1 MKFFKLL
8 LENKVVIYI
17 FTLIIVLAGIS
28 SYVTMPKESS
38 PSITIPYVF
47 ISTVYVGVS
56 PSDIEKLVTMEI
68 EKQLKGISDIKQ
80 ITSVSRESF
89 SSVTVEFNPD
99 IKIDEALQKV
109 RDKVSIAKTNMPND
123 IEEPV
128 ITEINLS
135 EQPILYV
142 NISGNYGIANLKK
155 TADDLSDKFEGVQGV
170 LSAEVV
176 GGLEREVKINVNSER
191 LNYYKLGLNDI
202 TNTISSEN
210 LNIPGGSVDI
220 GDLNY
225 LLRVPGEVEDPSIF
239 GNLVVKTDL
248 NGNPIFIRDVAQ
260 VIYGFKERETFSR
273 ENGTEAVTV
282 VIKKQSGQN
291 IINVA
296 DEVKKIVETEKKVL
310 PAGVTVSLT
319 GDESKQI
326 KNTVHE
332 LENGVIT
339 GVVLVVGILFLFLG
353 VRIASLTATS
363 IPLSFLISFV
373 ILDAMGITLNMVV
386 LFSLILVLGIIVDD
400 AVVVMEN
407 IFRLQEKE
415 DYSPHDAAMEGPREV
430 AFPVIIATMTI
441 IASFFPML
449 FFPGIVGEFMKFL
462 PITLIVCLFS
472 SLFVAMVISPV
483 QAAVFV
489 HVKKQKEKD
498 AKKKFRPIGRFI
510 EHFDEKFFGA
520 VLKSYEKA
528 LRYSLR
534 HRFLVIAG
542 TVGLLILSFIVYG
555 AFNNGVEFF
564 PETEPS
570 QANINIVLPSGT
582 NIDKTNEITKIVE
595 ERIKHFDDIEYYVSN
610 VGTSNDQTDI
620 GGSVSNKS
628 TITVNFY
635 DKLDRKRSSF
645 IAMDEIRK
653 AIVGIPGA
661 DITISKQS
669 GGPPTGPPVNVEIS
683 GDDFVKL
690 GALSNQIKDIVSQ
703 VPGVA
708 DLKSDF
714 NESRPE
720 IKIIIDREKA
730 AFNKLSTAGISS
742 TIRTAVNG
750 TEASKFR
757 VGEDEYDITVRLDK
771 MQRDNVSSIENLYI
785 TNKDGVNI
793 PLTSVAAISF
803 SGGLEKIIRKD
814 QKRVITISAN
824 AEGRLGND
832 VLMDVQAKL
841 KDFQMPEGY
850 TISYTGESEDQAEAG
865 AFLMKAFMVSLLLIF
880 MFMVMEFNSIRTPMI
895 IMFSVMLSLIG
906 VFFGLLVTQT
916 PFGIMM
922 TGIGVISLGGIVVRN
937 AIVLL
942 DFQKELVKRGLGRD
956 EALIQAGIIRLR
968 PVFLTAAC
976 TIAGLVPLTTGVDF
990 DWRTLSWVI
999 GGENTAF
1006 WRPMGV
1012 AVIFGL
1018 SAATFLTLVVIPAIY
1033 SWVDDFMKKFSR
1045 KKNDHETKPVL
1056 GEEAPAKA

>member
-1 MKFFKLL
+1 MKFFNLL
-8 LENKVVIYI
+8 LNNKVVIYI
-17 FTLIIVLAGIS
+17 FTFIIVMAGIS
-28 SYVTMPKESS
+28 SYVSMPKESS
-38 PSITIPYVF
+38 PSIQIPYVF
-47 ISTVYVGVS
+47 ISTVYIGVS

-68 EKQLKGISDIKQ
+68 EKQVKAISDIKQ

-89 SSVTVEFNPD
+89 SSITVEFNPNV
-99 IKIDEALQKV
+99 KIDDALQKV
-109 RDKVSIAKTNMPND
+109 RDKVSIAKTNMPTD

-128 ITEINLS
+128 IAEVNLS
-135 EQPILYV
+135 EMPILYV

-155 TADDLSDKFEGVQGV
+155 TADDLSDKFEGIQGV

-176 GGLEREVKINVNSER
+176 GGLEREVKINVNAER
-191 LNYYKLGLNDI
+191 LKYYGLGLNDI
-202 TNTISSEN
+202 TNTIGSEN

-225 LLRVPGEVEDPSIF
+225 LLRVPGEVEDPSVF
-239 GNLVVKTDL
+239 GNLVIKTDQS
-248 NGNPIFIRDVAQ
+248 GHPVFIRDVAQ
-260 VIYGFKERETFSR
+260 VIYGFKQRETFSR
-273 ENGTEAVTV
+273 ENSVEAVTV
-282 VIKKQSGQN
+282 IIKKQSGQN
-291 IINVA
+291 IIEVA
-296 DEVKKIVETEKKVL
+296 DNVKKIVEEEKKVL
-310 PAGVTVSLT
+310 PAGVTISMT

-373 ILDAMGITLNMVV
+373 VLDAMGVTLNMVV

-415 DYSPHDAAMEGPREV
+415 GYNPHDAAVEGPREV
-430 AFPVIIATMTI
+430 AFPVIIATFTI

-489 HVKKQKEKD
+489 NVKKQKEKD

-510 EHFDEKFFGA
+510 EHFDEKFFGT
-520 VLKSYEKA
+520 VMKWYEKT

-534 HRFLVIAG
+534 HRLLVIGA
-542 TVGLLILSFIVYG
+542 TVALLIFSFIIYG
-555 AFNNGVEFF
+555 MFNNGVEFF

-570 QANINIVLPSGT
+570 QANINIVLPSGS

-595 ERIKHFDDIEYYVSN
+595 ERIKGFDDIEYYVSN
-610 VGTSNDQTDI
+610 VGTSQDPSDI

-645 IAMDEIRK
+645 DAMEDIRK
-653 AIVGIPGA
+653 AITGIPGA

-690 GALSNQIKDIVSQ
+690 GQLSNIIKNQIQDIQ
-703 VPGVA
+703 GIA
-708 DLKSDF
+708 DLKTDF

-720 IKIIIDREKA
+720 IKVLIDREKA
-730 AFNKLSTAGISS
+730 AFNKLNTASISS
-742 TIRTAVNG
+742 TIRTAING

-757 VGEDEYDITVRLDK
+757 VGEDEYDITVRLDET
-771 MQRDNVSSIENLYI
+771 QRDNVSSIENLFI
-785 TNKDGVNI
+785 TNRDGQSI
-793 PLTSVAAISF
+793 PLTSVATVSF
-803 SGGLEKIIRKD
+803 SGGLEKINRKD
-814 QKRVITISAN
+814 QKRVVTVSAN

-832 VLMDVQAKL
+832 VLMDVQKKL
-841 KDFQMPEGY
+841 AGFELPDGY
-850 TISYTGESEDQAEAG
+850 SIKYTGESEDQAEAG
-865 AFLMKAFMVSLLLIF
+865 SFLAKAFLISLLLIF

-895 IMFSVMLSLIG
+895 IMFTVLLSLIG
-906 VFFGLLVTQT
+906 VFLGLLITRT

-942 DFQKELVKRGLGRD
+942 DFQKELEKRGLTRD
-956 EALIQAGIIRLR
+956 ESLVQAGVIRLR

-976 TIAGLVPLTTGVDF
+976 TILGLVPLTTGVDF
-990 DWRTLSWVI
+990 DWRTFSWII

-1018 SAATFLTLVVIPAIY
+1018 AVATFLTLVVIPSIF
-1033 SWVDDFMKKFSR
+1033 SWVDDFFLRFKK
-1045 KKNDHETKPVL
+1045 KKDVPVVKA
-1056 GEEAPAKA
+1056 GDEAPANA

>member
-1 MKFFKLL
+1 MKFFNLL
-8 LENKVVIYI
+8 LNNKVVIYI
-17 FTLIIVLAGIS
+17 FTFIIVLAGIS
-28 SYVTMPKESS
+28 SYVSMPKESS
-38 PSITIPYVF
+38 PSIQIPYVF
-47 ISTVYVGVS
+47 ISTVYIGVS

-68 EKQLKGISDIKQ
+68 EKQVKAISDIKQ

-89 SSVTVEFNPD
+89 SSITVEFNPNV
-99 IKIDEALQKV
+99 KIDDALQKV
-109 RDKVSIAKTNMPND
+109 RDKVSIAKTNMPTD

-128 ITEINLS
+128 IAEVNLS
-135 EQPILYV
+135 EMPILYV
-142 NISGNYGIANLKK
+142 NVSGNYGIANLKK

-176 GGLEREVKINVNSER
+176 GGLEREVKVNVNAER
-191 LNYYKLGLNDI
+191 LKYYGLGLNDI
-202 TNTISSEN
+202 TNTIGSEN

-225 LLRVPGEVEDPSIF
+225 LLRVPGEVEDPSVF
-239 GNLVVKTDL
+239 GNLVVKTDQS
-248 NGNPIFIRDVAQ
+248 GHPVFIRDVAT
-260 VIYGFKERETFSR
+260 VVYGFKERETYSR
-273 ENGTEAVTV
+273 ENGVEAVTV
-282 VIKKQSGQN
+282 IIKKQSGQN
-291 IINVA
+291 IIEVA
-296 DEVKKIVETEKKVL
+296 DNVKKIVEDEKKVL
-310 PAGVTVSLT
+310 PAGVNISLT

-373 ILDAMGITLNMVV
+373 ILDAMGVTLNMVV

-415 DYSPHDAAMEGPREV
+415 GYSPHDAAVEGPREV
-430 AFPVIIATMTI
+430 AFPVIIATFTI
-441 IASFFPML
+441 ISSFFPML

-472 SLFVAMVISPV
+472 SLFVAMVISPI

-489 HVKKQKEKD
+489 DVKKQKEKE

-510 EHFDEKFFGA
+510 EHFDEKFFGT
-520 VLKSYEKA
+520 VMKWYEKTI
-528 LRYSLR
+528 RRSMR
-534 HRFLVIAG
+534 HRFLVISS
-542 TVGLLILSFIVYG
+542 VIVLLILSFIVYG
-555 AFNNGVEFF
+555 MFNNGVEFF
-564 PETEPS
+564 PDTEPS
-570 QANINIVLPSGT
+570 QANINIVLPSGS

-595 ERIKHFDDIEYYVSN
+595 DRIKGFDDIEYYVSN
-610 VGTSNDQTDI
+610 VGTSQDPSDI

-645 IAMDEIRK
+645 EAMEDIRN
-653 AIVGIPGA
+653 AITGIPGA
-661 DITISKQS
+661 EITITKQA

-683 GDDFVKL
+683 GDDFVEL
-690 GALSNQIKDIVSQ
+690 GKLSNIVKDQIKDI
-703 VPGVA
+703 PGIA
-708 DLKSDF
+708 DLKSNF

-720 IKIIIDREKA
+720 IKILIDREKA
-730 AFNKLSTAGISS
+730 AFNKLNTASISS

-771 MQRDNVSSIENLYI
+771 TQRDNVSSIENLFI
-785 TNKDGVNI
+785 TNRDGQPI
-793 PLTSVAAISF
+793 PLTSVAAVTF
-803 SGGLEKIIRKD
+803 SGGLEKINRKD
-814 QKRVITISAN
+814 QKRVVTVSAN

-832 VLMDVQAKL
+832 VLMDVQKKL
-841 KDFQMPEGY
+841 ADFKMPEGY
-850 TISYTGESEDQAEAG
+850 SIKYTGESEDQAEAG
-865 AFLMKAFMVSLLLIF
+865 SFLAKAFLVSLLLIF
-880 MFMVMEFNSIRTPMI
+880 MFMVMEFNSVRTPMI
-895 IMFSVMLSLIG
+895 IMFTVLLSLIG
-906 VFFGLLVTQT
+906 VFLGLLVTRT

-942 DFQKELVKRGLGRD
+942 DFQKELEKRGLSRD
-956 EALIQAGIIRLR
+956 ESLIQAGVIRLR

-976 TIAGLVPLTTGVDF
+976 TMLGLVPLTTGVDF
-990 DWRTLSWVI
+990 DWRTFSWII

-1018 SAATFLTLVVIPAIY
+1018 AVATFLTLVIIPAIY
-1033 SWVDDFMKKFSR
+1033 SWVDDVMAKFKR
-1045 KKNDHETKPVL
+1045 KKPAPVKSD
-1056 GEEAPAKA
+1056 EAPVNA

>member
-1 MKFFKLL
+1 MKFFKLFL
-8 LENKVVIYI
+8 DNKVVIYI
-17 FTLIIVLAGIS
+17 FTFIVVLAGIS
-28 SYVTMPKESS
+28 SYITMPKESS
-38 PSITIPYVF
+38 PSIQIPYVF
-47 ISTVYVGVS
+47 ISTVYIGVS

-99 IKIDEALQKV
+99 IKIDDALQKV
-109 RDKVSIAKTNMPND
+109 RDKVSIAKTNMPKD

-135 EQPILYV
+135 ELPILYV
-142 NISGNYGIANLKK
+142 NISGNFGIANLKK
-155 TADDLSDKFEGVQGV
+155 TADDLSDKFEGVHGV

-176 GGLEREVKINVNSER
+176 GGLEREVKINVNAER

-202 TNTISSEN
+202 TNTIGSEN

-225 LLRVPGEVEDPSIF
+225 LLRVPGEVEDPSVF
-239 GNLVVKTDL
+239 GNLVIKTDMD
-248 NGNPIFIRDVAQ
+248 GHPIFIRDVAQ
-260 VIYGFKERETFSR
+260 VIYGFKERETYSR
-273 ENGTEAVTV
+273 ENGVEAVTV
-282 VIKKQSGQN
+282 IVKKQSGQN

-296 DEVKKIVETEKKVL
+296 DDVKEIVAEEQKDL
-310 PAGVTVSLT
+310 PAGVKLNMT
-319 GDESKQI
+319 GDKSKHI

-353 VRIASLTATS
+353 VRVASLTATS

-407 IFRLQEKE
+407 IFRLQENEGYKP
-415 DYSPHDAAMEGPREV
+415 YDAAIEGPREV
-430 AFPVIIATMTI
+430 AIPVTIATFTI

-449 FFPGIVGEFMKFL
+449 FFPGIVGEFIKFL

-489 HVKKQKEKD
+489 NVKKQKERD
-498 AKKKFRPIGRFI
+498 AKKKFRPIGRFL
-510 EHFDEKFFGA
+510 EHFDAKFFGIT
-520 VLKSYEKA
+520 LKSYEKA
-528 LRYSLR
+528 LRFSFG
-534 HRFLVIAG
+534 HRKMVIGG

-564 PETEPS
+564 PEIEPS

-595 ERIKHFDDIEYYVSN
+595 DRIKHFDDIEYYVSN

-645 IAMDEIRK
+645 IAIDEIRK
-653 AIVGIPGA
+653 AITGIPGA

-669 GGPPTGPPVNVEIS
+669 SGGPPTGPPVNVELS

-690 GALSNQIKDIVSQ
+690 GQLSNTVKNIVSQ

-720 IKIIIDREKA
+720 IKILIDREKA
-730 AFNKLSTAGISS
+730 AFNKLSTSVISS
-742 TIRTAVNG
+742 TVRTAVNG

-771 MQRDNVSSIENLYI
+771 IQRDNVSSIENLYI
-785 TNKDGVNI
+785 ANKDGVNI
-793 PLTSVAAISF
+793 PLTSVADVSF

-814 QKRVITISAN
+814 QKRVVTISAN

-841 KDFQMPEGY
+841 KDFKMPEGY
-850 TISYTGESEDQAEAG
+850 SIKYTGESEDQAEAG
-865 AFLMKAFMVSLLLIF
+865 AFLMKAFLISLLLIF
-880 MFMVMEFNSIRTPMI
+880 MFMVMEFNSIRTPFI

-906 VFFGLLVTQT
+906 VFLGLLVTQT

-942 DFQKELVKRGLGRD
+942 DFQKELVKRGLSRD
-956 EALIQAGIIRLR
+956 EALIQAGVIRLR

-976 TIAGLVPLTTGVDF
+976 VIIGLVPLTTGVDF

-1012 AVIFGL
+1012 AVIFGVAV
-1018 SAATFLTLVVIPAIY
+1018 STFLTLVVIPSIY
-1033 SWVDDFMKKFSR
+1033 SWVDDFFLRFKK
-1045 KKNDHETKPVL
+1045 KKNIEDSNEV
-1056 GEEAPAKA
+1056 APAKA